1 MNLLIRWVL
10 SGLALLAVSRL
21 IPGFEVSS
29 FGFAMIASVFI
40 GLANALIRPVI
51 LLFALPINVLTLG
64 LFTFVV
70 NALILWVISFVLD
83 GFVIT
88 DFGAAFLG
96 ALALWAFN
104 IIINLFFRDKK

>member
-1 MNLLIRWVL
+1 MALLIRWVL

-29 FGFAMIASVFI
+29 FTFAMIVAVFI
-40 GLANALIRPVI
+40 GLANALIRPFII
-51 LLFALPINVLTLG
+51 LFTLPINILTLG

-70 NALILWVISFVLD
+70 NAVILVMVAYVLD

-88 DFGAAFLG
+88 DFGAALLG
-96 ALALWAFN
+96 AIVLWAFN
-104 IIINLFFRDKK
+104 IIISFFFHDKE